1 MRGRAVQRD
10 NPEYAIETVSKVFA
24 DVNKRKGPEWY
35 NVEDWE
41 MPVYDPDGIEI
52 SDWIGTGKYSDIFLA
67 YSGVRTYALKVLK
80 PVRELKYSREAKI
93 LFNLKGGPNII
104 KLEKI
109 VRNPE
114 TGQLTFVFE
123 YFESIDNMEML
134 TLTSRELKNYF
145 YQLLKALHYAHSNG
159 IIHRDIKPQNVLY
172 NRRKGEL
179 KLIDWG
185 LAEFYHPKSRYN
197 IHVAS
202 RHYKPI
208 ELLVDYQCYDYSV
221 DMWSF
226 GATMAA
232 LVFRKLPFFSG
243 SDDFEMVSKITHVL
257 GTDAFGQYLSKYG
270 IQLPPKMHS
279 GIRRTKGK
287 SWESYINSKNEDVA
301 TPDAIDLISKCM
313 VYDHTQRITAEE
325 AMKHRYFDEVRDK
338 E

>member
-10 NPEYAIETVSKVFA
+10 DPEYEIETVSKVFS
-24 DVNKRKGPEWY
+24 DVNKKKGPEWY
-35 NVEDWE
+35 DIEDWE
-41 MPVYDPDGIEI
+41 MPVCRPDGIEI
-52 SDWIGTGKYSDIFLA
+52 GDWIGTGKYSDIFLG
-67 YSGVRTYALKVLK
+67 YSHAKVYALKVLK
-80 PVRELKYSREAKI
+80 PVRPLKYSREAKI

-109 VRNPE
+109 VENPE
-114 TGQLTFVFE
+114 TEQLTFVFE
-123 YFESIDNMEML
+123 HFASLDGQELM

-145 YQLLKALHYAHSNG
+145 YQLLKAIHYAHSNG
-159 IIHRDIKPQNVLY
+159 IMHRDIKPQNILY
-172 NRRKGEL
+172 DRRKGEL

-232 LVFRKLPFFSG
+232 LIFRKLPFFSG
-243 SDDFEMVSKITHVL
+243 SDDFEMVVKITQVL
-257 GTDAFGQYLSKYG
+257 GTDGFLRYLSKYG
-270 IQLPPKMHS
+270 LQLPPDLHARLRK
-279 GIRRTKGK
+279 TKGK
-287 SWESYINSKNEDVA
+287 SWDSFVTPKNQDVA
-301 TPDAIDLISKCM
+301 TPEAIDLISKCI
-313 VYDHTQRITAEE
+313 VYDHTERISAEE
-325 AMKHRYFDEVRDK
+325 AMKHPYFDEVRQ
-338 E
+338 